1 MSIELVSK
9 LALEK
14 LNQQGFEGIVAL
26 EPDDITGS
34 TPRIQPISVTDLD
47 STSNFTIVSL
57 DATSTQEFKDFI
69 YVAIEQGTDELL
81 EIAKLSDA
89 PKIYNDQEMEAQ
101 LQTIFPVVTFQI
113 ESGYFWKLSFE
124 LRSRLSVA
132 RRFSIDGKKMFLLP
146 NGEVTEQLS
155 S

>member
-1 MSIELVSK
+1 MSIELISK

-14 LNQQGFEGIVAL
+14 LNQQGFEDIVAL
-26 EPDDITGS
+26 ESDDITGN
-34 TPRIQPISVTDLD
+34 TPRIQPVSVTDLD
-47 STSNFTIVSL
+47 GTSNFTIVPV

-113 ESGYFWKLSFE
+113 ESGYFWKFCFE